1 MPLSLTVPPFIDPAA
16 IIQVIRLYLT
26 TGTEVRPG
34 GKLFDVRVDLSAAAV
49 QDCPVV
55 TYYRVTSLER
65 AWVRQVQATV
75 GSQVAVGELVALLST
90 TADEPADGPPGRALR
105 VSKVGILHVPD
116 WLGEG

>member
-1 MPLSLTVPPFIDPAA
+1 MSLSLTVPAFIDPAA
-16 IIQVIRLYLT
+16 IIQIIQLYMT

-65 AWVRQVQATV
+65 AWVRQVQGTV
-75 GSQVAVGELVALLST
+75 GSQVAVGDLVALLSA
-90 TADEPADGPPGRALR
+90 TADEAIDAPPSRTLR